1 MSLPP
6 NAAAPNLLRAFD
18 AVYLLNLP
26 DRTDRLRESFQ
37 ELEKLDSAA
46 RTLVEVVPGVRAT
59 EAHGFP
65 SVGAYGCFQ
74 AHLGALRLAQAR
86 GVASVLLLE
95 DDLRLERELHEEWPA
110 LGVAIA
116 AEPWDLLNIGF
127 HPDFNRPAAEDNP
140 ATVPALFATTEPLG
154 LSHCYAVHG
163 RALPSMIAYFETIL
177 TREAGHPRGGPM
189 HHDGALYHYRLEH
202 PETIRLRPR
211 RSLVGQRSSRS
222 DIAETRWFDRVPLVG
237 QTVASL
243 RTVRNRFR

>member
-1 MSLPP
+1 MSLSSR
-6 NAAAPNLLRAFD
+6 ASAPNLLRAFD

-37 ELEKLDSAA
+37 ELQKLDAAA

-74 AHLGALRLAQAR
+74 AHLGALRLAQSR

-95 DDLRLERELHEEWPA
+95 DDLHLERELYEEWPA
-110 LGVAIA
+110 LGGAIA
-116 AEPWDLLNIGF
+116 TEPWDLLNIGF
-127 HPDFNRPAAEDNP
+127 HPDFNHTATEDN
-140 ATVPALFATTEPLG
+140 ATSPVLFATTEPLG
-154 LSHCYAVHG
+154 LSHCYAVHS

-177 TREAGHPRGGPM
+177 TRQAGHPRGGPM

-237 QTVASL
+237 QTVARL